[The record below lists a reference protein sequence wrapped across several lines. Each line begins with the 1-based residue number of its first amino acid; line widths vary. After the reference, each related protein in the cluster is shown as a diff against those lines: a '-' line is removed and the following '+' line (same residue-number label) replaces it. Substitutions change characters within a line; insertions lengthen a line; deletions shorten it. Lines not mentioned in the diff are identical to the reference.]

1 MAYNVKFLKGTG
13 ENYAALQSKDKNTFY
28 YIDNKYLYL
37 GDILLSNGEDIAGA
51 ISRIAV
57 NEASIKTLQDE
68 LDALVDPDGTGG
80 GSIST
85 QINTLRKDLTA
96 LINENTA
103 AIEAEET
110 RATNAEDQLRTD
122 LTNTQNQLNGL
133 SGAMGSMNTD
143 LSGRITDL
151 TNRVSTNETNIST
164 QSNRLDAL
172 IGGDENLTVRAI
184 AASELAKQLIPD
196 SAQESLDTLEE
207 IAAWI
212 QAHPSD
218 ASAMNEQIQA
228 NTNSINGMSSA
239 IGSHTT
245 DINNLKDQIANI
257 TSAETGILKQAKD
270 YTDAQIIPIQN
281 QVNTNKTSIE
291 SLLERVGANETAIAT
306 INDPDDGILAQSKIE
321 ISTAIANLKL
331 GTAAQA
337 NVEDFDA
344 AGSAAAAEANAIAY
358 TDAALT
364 WGAIAATE

>member
-28 YIDNKYLYL
+28 YVDNKYLYL
-37 GDILLSNGEDIAGA
+37 GDILLSNGEDLAGA

-85 QINTLRKDLTA
+85 QINTLRNDLTA

-122 LTNTQNQLNGL
+122 LTGLQNQVTGM
-133 SGAMGSMNTD
+133 SGAIGSMNTTFA
-143 LSGRITDL
+143 GQITDL
-151 TNRVSTNETNIST
+151 TNRVSANETNIGT
-164 QSNRLDAL
+164 QSSKLAAL
-172 IGGDENLTVRAI
+172 IGGDENMTVRAI
-184 AASELAKQLIPD
+184 AAAELAKQLVPEN
-196 SAQESLDTLEE
+196 AQESLDTLEE

-218 ASAMNEQIQA
+218 ASKMNEQIQL
-228 NTNSINGMSSA
+228 NKNNIDGIGSA
-239 IGSHTT
+239 ISSHIT
-245 DINNLKDQIANI
+245 DIQGLKDQLASI
-257 TSAETGILKQAKD
+257 TAADTGILKQAQD
-270 YTDAQIIPIQN
+270 YTDAQIAPVQS
-281 QVNTNKTSIE
+281 QVTANKTSIE
-291 SLLERVGANETAIAT
+291 ALLEKVGANETAIGN
-306 INDPDDGILAQSKIE
+306 INNPDTGVLAQAKIE
-321 ISTAIANLKL
+321 LNNAIANLKL

-337 NVEDFDA
+337 NIEDFDA

-364 WGAIAATE
+364 WGTIVIE

>member
-85 QINTLRKDLTA
+85 QINTLRSDLTA

-103 AIEAEET
+103 AIEAEKT
-110 RATNAEDQLRTD
+110 RATNAESQLSTD
-122 LTNTQNQLNGL
+122 LTNVQNQLNGL
-133 SGAMGSMNTD
+133 SGAMSSMNTD
-143 LSGRITDL
+143 LSGKITDL
-151 TNRVSTNETNIST
+151 TSRVSANETNIDAQST
-164 QSNRLDAL
+164 KLSAL
-172 IGGDENLTVRAI
+172 IGGDENMTVRAI
-184 AASELAKQLIPD
+184 AAAELAKQLVPEN
-196 SAQESLDTLEE
+196 AQESLDTLEE

-218 ASAMNEQIQA
+218 ASEMNEQIQA
-228 NTNSINGMSSA
+228 NKNSIDGMSSA
-239 IGSHTT
+239 ISSHTT
-245 DINNLKDQIANI
+245 DIQGLKDQFASI
-257 TSAETGILKQAKD
+257 TAADTGILKQAKD
-270 YTDAQIIPIQN
+270 YTDAQLLPVQN
-281 QVNTNKTSIE
+281 QVTANKTSIE
-291 SLLERVGANETAIAT
+291 ALLERVGANETAIEN
-306 INDPDDGILAQSKIE
+306 INDPDEGVLAQAKIE
-321 ISTAIANLKL
+321 LNNAIANLKL

-337 NVEDFDA
+337 NIEDFDA

-364 WGAIAATE
+364 WGTIVIE

>member
-28 YIDNKYLYL
+28 YVDNKYLYL
-37 GDILLSNGEDIAGA
+37 GDILLSNGEDLAGA

-85 QINTLRKDLTA
+85 QINTLRNDLTA

-103 AIEAEET
+103 AIQAEET

-122 LTNTQNQLNGL
+122 LTNAQNQLAGI
-133 SGAMGSMNTD
+133 SGAVGSMNTTF
-143 LSGRITDL
+143 SGQIADL
-151 TNRVSTNETNIST
+151 TSRVSANETNIGT
-164 QSNRLDAL
+164 QSNKLSAL
-172 IGGDENLTVRAI
+172 IGGDENMTVRAI
-184 AASELAKQLIPD
+184 AAAELAKQLVPEN
-196 SAQESLDTLEE
+196 AQESLDTLEE

-218 ASAMNEQIQA
+218 ASAMNEQIQT

-245 DINNLKDQIANI
+245 DIQGLKEQLANI
-257 TSAETGILKQAKD
+257 TAADTGLLKQAKD
-270 YTDAQIIPIQN
+270 YTDAQITPVQN
-281 QVNTNKTSIE
+281 QVNTNKASIE
-291 SLLERVGANETAIAT
+291 SLLERVGANETAIGSIT
-306 INDPDDGILAQSKIE
+306 DPDAGLLAQAKIE
-321 ISTAIANLKL
+321 LNNAIANLKL

-337 NVEDFDA
+337 NIEDFDA

-364 WGAIAATE
+364 WGTIVIEE